1 MKIKLLVDY
10 RGALTDEEYYLAG
23 SYAIPADM
31 PKAHATLLVAAGR
44 AIETKPAAA
53 RRVNRK
59 TATKPRQKKE
69 PAK

>member
-31 PKAHATLLVAAGR
+31 PKAHATALVAAGR
-44 AIETKPAAA
+44 AIETKPAV
-53 RRVNRK
+53 RRVSRK
-59 TATKPRQKKE
+59 TVTKASQKKE
-69 PAK
+69 PPK